1 MNPHDI
7 NHIVIREK
15 TESKQTLEKIEGA
28 IKNRPSKET
37 DNIGSTR
44 HRTKTNKKQ

>member
-7 NHIVIREK
+7 NRIVIREK

-37 DNIGSTR
+37 GNIGYTGYW
-44 HRTKTNKKQ
+44 TKTNKKQ